1 MQLDLLQDGF
11 VAIPQAGIG
20 QIQQRAGELHGF
32 TKHEVERRINV
43 GRAQFFHALKCLDP
57 ALCLTRLGG
66 LSLEAGDVAFHVRG
80 LRLLLLVGLLL
91 LGQTLGTG
99 ALEGCVTAAVERDFA
114 LIDVGDVVHHGIE
127 KIPVVG
133 YQQQGARVA
142 FEEVF
147 EPQNGIKV
155 QVVGRFIEQQQIRRT
170 HEGLR
175 QVQADLARAEADED
189 GAAQARLHS
198 ELDSADGYTADA
210 RARKMLAG
218 LGFTNEQM
226 DRPVADFSGG
236 WRMRLNLAQ
245 ALMCPSDLLLLDE
258 PTNHLDLDAIL
269 WLEDFLKNYPGTLL
283 LISHDRD
290 FLDAVVDNIAHVDQ
304 RKITLYR
311 GGYSAFE
318 RARAERLA
326 QQQQAYEKQ
335 QAQRAHMESYI
346 ARFKAQAT
354 KARQAQSRIKALERM
369 EELSAAH
376 VDSPFDFVFR
386 EAVKLSSP
394 LLDLSDARLGYGD
407 KTILEKVKLQLVP
420 GARIGLLGPNGA
432 GKSTL
437 IKNLAG
443 ELEPL
448 SGRLARGETL
458 VVGYFA
464 QHQLDSLDSK
474 ASPLLHMQRL
484 APTEREQTL
493 RDFLGGFDFRGAR
506 IDEPVLNFSGG
517 EKARLALALIAWG
530 RPNLLLLDEPTN
542 HLDLE
547 MRLALT
553 MALQEFS
560 GAVLVVSHDRHLLKS
575 TTDEFLLVADGKVQ
589 EFDGDLEDY
598 ARWLADYRLRN
609 APVSTTLVNPD
620 KTDKKAQRQAA
631 AALRQQLAPHKREAD
646 KLESELGKV
655 NEKLAKIE
663 TSLGDSAVYE
673 AARKDE
679 LRDLLAEQAKL
690 KVLESQLE
698 ERWMEALELLESM
711 QAELEA
717 LS

>member
-1 MQLDLLQDGF
+1 MIRLQNLTLQRGPQRLLED
-11 VAIPQAGIG
+11 AELTLHAGHKAGLIG
-20 QIQQRAGELHGF
+20 ANGAGKSSLFALIRGELHPDSGDCYLPADWRIAHMRQEIE
-32 TKHEVERRINV
+32 TLERLAV
-43 GRAQFFHALKCLDP
+43 DYVLD
-57 ALCLTRLGG
+57 
-66 LSLEAGDVAFHVRG
+66 GD
-80 LRLLLLVGLLL
+80 LRL
-91 LGQTLGTG
+91 
-99 ALEGCVTAAVERDFA
+99 R
-114 LIDVGDVVHHGIE
+114 
-127 KIPVVG
+127 
-133 YQQQGARVA
+133 
-142 FEEVF
+142 EV
-147 EPQNGIKV
+147 Q
-155 QVVGRFIEQQQIRRT
+155 R
-170 HEGLR
+170 
-175 QVQADLARAEADED
+175 DLAAAEAAHD
-189 GAAQARLHS
+189 GAAQARLHA

-210 RARKMLAG
+210 RARKLLAG

-226 DRPVADFSGG
+226 DRQVGDFSGG

-258 PTNHLDLDAIL
+258 PTNHLDLDAII
-269 WLEDFLKNYPGTLL
+269 WLEEWLKSYPGTLL

-290 FLDAVVDNIAHVDQ
+290 FLDEVVDHVAHVDQ

-311 GGYSAFE
+311 GGYTAFE

-386 EAVKLSSP
+386 ESTKISSP
-394 LLDLSDARLGYGD
+394 LIDLSDARLGYGD
-407 KTILEKVKLQLVP
+407 KTILEKVKLQLTP

-443 ELEPL
+443 ELSPIA
-448 SGRLARGETL
+448 GRLTRGENT

-517 EKARLALALIAWG
+517 EKARLALALIAWE

-575 TTDEFLLVADGKVQ
+575 TTDNFYLVADGKVE

-598 ARWLADYRLRN
+598 ARWLVEYRQRN
-609 APVSTTLVNPD
+609 APVSNTPVNPD

-646 KLESELGKV
+646 KLEAELGKLH
-655 NEKLAKIE
+655 EKLAKVDA
-663 TSLGDSAVYE
+663 SLGDSDIYE
-673 AARKDE
+673 PARKHE

-690 KVLESQLE
+690 KVREAELE
-698 ERWMEALELLESM
+698 EAWMEALETLESM

>member
-1 MQLDLLQDGF
+1 MIRLQSLTLQRGPQRLLED
-11 VAIPQAGIG
+11 AELTLHAGQKAGLIG
-20 QIQQRAGELHGF
+20 ANGAGKSSLFALLRGELTPDNGDCLLPADWRIAHMRQ
-32 TKHEVERRINV
+32 EVDT
-43 GRAQFFHALKCLDP
+43 LD
-57 ALCLTRLGG
+57 RLAVDYV
-66 LSLEAGDVAFHVRG
+66 LDGD
-80 LRLLLLVGLLL
+80 LR
-91 LGQTLGTG
+91 
-99 ALEGCVTAAVERDFA
+99 
-114 LIDVGDVVHHGIE
+114 
-127 KIPVVG
+127 
-133 YQQQGARVA
+133 
-142 FEEVF
+142 
-147 EPQNGIKV
+147 
-155 QVVGRFIEQQQIRRT
+155 
-170 HEGLR
+170 LR
-175 QVQADLARAEADED
+175 QVQHDLAAAEASQD

-210 RARKMLAG
+210 RARKLLAG

-226 DRPVADFSGG
+226 ERQVSDFSGG

-269 WLEDFLKNYPGTLL
+269 WLEDWLKSYQGTLL

-290 FLDAVVDNIAHVDQ
+290 FLDAVVDHVAHVEQ
-304 RKITLYR
+304 KKITLYR

-326 QQQQAYEKQ
+326 QQQQAYDKQ
-335 QAQRAHMESYI
+335 QAQRAHMEKFI
-346 ARFKAQAT
+346 TRFKAQAT
-354 KARQAQSRIKALERM
+354 KAKQAQSRIKALERM

-376 VDSPFDFVFR
+376 VDSPFDFTFR
-386 EAVKLSSP
+386 ESTKISSP
-394 LLDLSDARLGYGD
+394 LMDLSDARLGYGD
-407 KTILEKVKLQLVP
+407 KAILQKVKLQLTP

-448 SGRLARGETL
+448 SGRMVRGENT

-464 QHQLDSLDSK
+464 QHQLDSLDAK
-474 ASPLLHMQRL
+474 ASPLLHLQRI
-484 APTEREQTL
+484 APTEREQAL

-506 IDEPVLNFSGG
+506 LDEPVLNFSGG
-517 EKARLALALIAWG
+517 EKARLALALIAWDK
-530 RPNLLLLDEPTN
+530 PNLLLLDEPTN

-575 TTDEFLLVADGKVQ
+575 TTDNFLLVADGLVQ
-589 EFDGDLEDY
+589 EFDGDLDDY
-598 ARWLADYRLRN
+598 ARWLVDYRLRN
-609 APVSTTLVNPD
+609 APASNTPVNVD
-620 KTDKKAQRQAA
+620 KTDKKAQRQQA

-646 KLESELGKV
+646 KLEKELGTLH
-655 NEKLAKIE
+655 EKLAKIE
-663 TSLGDSAVYE
+663 VALGDSGIYE
-673 AARKDE
+673 AANKDK
-679 LRDLLAEQAKL
+679 LRDLLADQAKL
-690 KVLESQLE
+690 KSREAELE
-698 ERWMEALELLESM
+698 EAWMEALELLESM

>member
-1 MQLDLLQDGF
+1 MTLH
-11 VAIPQAGIG
+11 AGQKAGLIG
-20 QIQQRAGELHGF
+20 ANGAGKSSLFAMLRGELTPDSGDCQLPADWRIAHMRQ
-32 TKHEVERRINV
+32 EVDT
-43 GRAQFFHALKCLDP
+43 LD
-57 ALCLTRLGG
+57 RLAVDYV
-66 LSLEAGDVAFHVRG
+66 LDGDAR
-80 LRLLLLVGLLL
+80 LR
-91 LGQTLGTG
+91 
-99 ALEGCVTAAVERDFA
+99 
-114 LIDVGDVVHHGIE
+114 
-127 KIPVVG
+127 K
-133 YQQQGARVA
+133 
-142 FEEVF
+142 
-147 EPQNGIKV
+147 
-155 QVVGRFIEQQQIRRT
+155 
-170 HEGLR
+170 
-175 QVQADLARAEADED
+175 VQADLAAAEAAHD
-189 GAAQARLHS
+189 GTALARLHI

-210 RARKMLAG
+210 RARKLLAG
-218 LGFTNEQM
+218 LGFTNDQM
-226 DRPVADFSGG
+226 DRRVGDFSGG

-269 WLEDFLKNYPGTLL
+269 WLEDWLKGYPGTLL

-290 FLDAVVDNIAHVDQ
+290 FLDAVVDHVAHVEQ
-304 RKITLYR
+304 CKLTLYR
-311 GGYSAFE
+311 GGYTAFE
-318 RARAERLA
+318 RTRAERLA

-335 QAQRAHMESYI
+335 QAQRAHMEKYI

-386 EAVKLSSP
+386 ESEKISSP
-394 LLDLSDARLGYGD
+394 LLDLSEGRLGYGD
-407 KTILEKVKLQLVP
+407 KTILEKVKLQLTP

-448 SGRLARGETL
+448 SGRLVRGENL
-458 VVGYFA
+458 SVGYFA
-464 QHQLDSLDSK
+464 QHQLDSLDNK
-474 ASPLLHMQRL
+474 ASPLLHLQRL

-493 RDFLGGFDFRGAR
+493 RDFLGGFDFRGGR

-517 EKARLALALIAWG
+517 EKARLALALIAWE

-575 TTDEFLLVADGKVQ
+575 TTDDFLLVADGKV
-589 EFDGDLEDY
+589 ETFDGDLDDY
-598 ARWLADYRLRN
+598 TRWLVEYRQRN
-609 APVSTTLVNPD
+609 APVSTAPVNAD

-646 KLESELGKV
+646 KLERELGTLH
-655 NEKLAKIE
+655 EQLAKVDA
-663 TSLGDSAVYE
+663 SLGDSAIYE

-679 LRDLLAEQAKL
+679 LRDLLAQQAKL
-690 KVLESQLE
+690 KVREAELEEAWMAALEQLE
-698 ERWMEALELLESM
+698 TM

>member
-1 MQLDLLQDGF
+1 MIRLQNLTLQRGPQRLLED
-11 VAIPQAGIG
+11 AELTLHAGQKAGLIG
-20 QIQQRAGELHGF
+20 ANGAGKSSLFALLRGELHPDSGDCF
-32 TKHEVERRINV
+32 LPADWRIAHMRQEVDTLERLAV
-43 GRAQFFHALKCLDP
+43 DYVLD
-57 ALCLTRLGG
+57 
-66 LSLEAGDVAFHVRG
+66 GD
-80 LRLLLLVGLLL
+80 LR
-91 LGQTLGTG
+91 
-99 ALEGCVTAAVERDFA
+99 
-114 LIDVGDVVHHGIE
+114 
-127 KIPVVG
+127 
-133 YQQQGARVA
+133 
-142 FEEVF
+142 
-147 EPQNGIKV
+147 
-155 QVVGRFIEQQQIRRT
+155 
-170 HEGLR
+170 LR
-175 QVQADLARAEADED
+175 QVQRELAAAEAAHD
-189 GAAQARLHS
+189 GAALARLHA

-210 RARKMLAG
+210 RARKLLAG
-218 LGFTNEQM
+218 LGFSNEQM
-226 DRPVADFSGG
+226 DRQVGDFSGG

-269 WLEDFLKNYPGTLL
+269 WLEDWLKGYPGTLL

-290 FLDAVVDNIAHVDQ
+290 FLDAVVDHVAHVDQ

-335 QAQRAHMESYI
+335 QAQRAHMEKYI

-386 EAVKLSSP
+386 ESEKISSP
-394 LLDLSDARLGYGD
+394 LLDLSDARLGYGE
-407 KTILEKVKLQLVP
+407 KTVLEKVKLQLTP

-437 IKNLAG
+437 IKNLSG
-443 ELEPL
+443 ELSPL
-448 SGRLARGETL
+448 GGRLTRGENT

-464 QHQLDSLDSK
+464 QHQLDSLDAK
-474 ASPLLHMQRL
+474 ASPLLHLQRL

-517 EKARLALALIAWG
+517 EKARLALALIAWD

-575 TTDEFLLVADGKVQ
+575 TTDNFYLVADGKVE
-589 EFDGDLEDY
+589 EFDGDLDDY
-598 ARWLADYRLRN
+598 ARWLVDYRQRN
-609 APVSTTLVNPD
+609 APVSTTAVNPD

-646 KLESELGKV
+646 KLETELGKV
-655 NEKLAKIE
+655 HERLAKIE
-663 TSLGDSAVYE
+663 ASLGDSGIYE

-690 KVLESQLE
+690 KVREGELE
-698 ERWMEALELLESM
+698 EAWMEALELLESM

>member
-1 MQLDLLQDGF
+1 MIRLSNLTLQRGPQRLLDGAEMTLHTGHKAGLIGANGAGKSSLFALL
-11 VAIPQAGIG
+11 
-20 QIQQRAGELHGF
+20 RGELSPDGGDCHLPADWRIA
-32 TKHEVERRINV
+32 HMRQEVDT
-43 GRAQFFHALKCLDP
+43 LDRV
-57 ALCLTRLGG
+57 AVDYVLD
-66 LSLEAGDVAFHVRG
+66 GDVR
-80 LRLLLLVGLLL
+80 LR
-91 LGQTLGTG
+91 
-99 ALEGCVTAAVERDFA
+99 R
-114 LIDVGDVVHHGIE
+114 
-127 KIPVVG
+127 
-133 YQQQGARVA
+133 
-142 FEEVF
+142 
-147 EPQNGIKV
+147 
-155 QVVGRFIEQQQIRRT
+155 
-170 HEGLR
+170 
-175 QVQADLARAEADED
+175 VQAALAEAEQAHD
-189 GAAQARLHS
+189 GTALARLHS

-210 RARKMLAG
+210 RARKLLAG

-226 DRPVADFSGG
+226 DRRVGDFSGG

-269 WLEDFLKNYPGTLL
+269 WLEDWLKGYPGTLL

-290 FLDAVVDNIAHVDQ
+290 FLDAVVDHVLHVEQ
-304 RKITLYR
+304 RKLNLYK

-318 RARAERLA
+318 RTRAERLA

-335 QAQRAHMESYI
+335 QAQRAHMEKYI

-386 EAVKLSSP
+386 ESQKISSP
-394 LLDLSDARLGYGD
+394 LLSLSEGRLGYGD
-407 KTILEKVKLQLVP
+407 KAILEKVKLQLVP

-448 SGRLARGETL
+448 SGRLVRGENL
-458 VVGYFA
+458 AVGYFA
-464 QHQLDSLDSK
+464 QHQLDSLDDK
-474 ASPLLHMQRL
+474 ASPLLHLQRI

-493 RDFLGGFDFRGAR
+493 RDFLGGFDFHGDRV
-506 IDEPVLNFSGG
+506 DEPVVNFSGG
-517 EKARLALALIAWG
+517 EKARLALSLIAWE

-553 MALQEFS
+553 MALQEFA
-560 GAVLVVSHDRHLLKS
+560 GAVVVVSHDRHLLKS
-575 TTDEFLLVADGKVQ
+575 TTDDFLLVADGKV
-589 EFDGDLEDY
+589 EPFDGDLDEY
-598 ARWLADYRLRN
+598 SRWLVEYRQRN
-609 APVSTTLVNPD
+609 APVSSAVTNPD
-620 KTDKKAQRQAA
+620 KTDKKATRQAA
-631 AALRQQLAPHKREAD
+631 AALRQQLAPHKKTAD
-646 KLESELGKV
+646 KLEAELNQV
-655 NEKLAKIE
+655 HAQLAEIE
-663 TSLGDSAVYE
+663 TALGDGGLYE

-679 LRDLLAEQAKL
+679 LRELLARQTAL
-690 KVLESQLE
+690 KQREGDLEDS
-698 ERWMEALELLESM
+698 WMQALEKLETM

>member
-1 MQLDLLQDGF
+1 MIRLQNLTLQRGPQRLLED
-11 VAIPQAGIG
+11 AELTLHAGHKAGLIG
-20 QIQQRAGELHGF
+20 ANGAGKSSLFALIRGELHPDSGDCF
-32 TKHEVERRINV
+32 LPADWRIAHMRQEIETLERLAV
-43 GRAQFFHALKCLDP
+43 DYVLD
-57 ALCLTRLGG
+57 
-66 LSLEAGDVAFHVRG
+66 GD
-80 LRLLLLVGLLL
+80 LRL
-91 LGQTLGTG
+91 
-99 ALEGCVTAAVERDFA
+99 R
-114 LIDVGDVVHHGIE
+114 
-127 KIPVVG
+127 
-133 YQQQGARVA
+133 
-142 FEEVF
+142 EV
-147 EPQNGIKV
+147 Q
-155 QVVGRFIEQQQIRRT
+155 R
-170 HEGLR
+170 
-175 QVQADLARAEADED
+175 DLAAAEAAHD

-210 RARKMLAG
+210 RARKLLAG

-226 DRPVADFSGG
+226 DRQVGDFSGG

-258 PTNHLDLDAIL
+258 PTNHLDLDAII
-269 WLEDFLKNYPGTLL
+269 WLEEWLKSYPGTLL

-290 FLDAVVDNIAHVDQ
+290 FLDAVVDHVAHVDQ

-386 EAVKLSSP
+386 ESTKISSP
-394 LLDLSDARLGYGD
+394 LIDLSDARLGYGD
-407 KTILEKVKLQLVP
+407 KAVLEKVKLQLTP

-443 ELEPL
+443 ELSPL
-448 SGRLARGETL
+448 AGRLTRGENT

-474 ASPLLHMQRL
+474 ASPLLHLQRL

-517 EKARLALALIAWG
+517 EKARLALALIAWE

-575 TTDEFLLVADGKVQ
+575 TTDNFYLVADGKVE

-598 ARWLADYRLRN
+598 ARWLVDYRQRN
-609 APVSTTLVNPD
+609 APVSNTPVNPD

-646 KLESELGKV
+646 KLEAELGKLH
-655 NEKLAKIE
+655 EKLAKID
-663 TSLGDSAVYE
+663 TSLGDSDIYE
-673 AARKDE
+673 PARKND

-690 KVLESQLE
+690 KVREAELE
-698 ERWMEALELLESM
+698 EAWMEALELLESM

>member
-1 MQLDLLQDGF
+1 
-11 VAIPQAGIG
+11 V
-20 QIQQRAGELHGF
+20 QR
-32 TKHEVERRINV
+32 
-43 GRAQFFHALKCLDP
+43 
-57 ALCLTRLGG
+57 
-66 LSLEAGDVAFHVRG
+66 
-80 LRLLLLVGLLL
+80 
-91 LGQTLGTG
+91 
-99 ALEGCVTAAVERDFA
+99 
-114 LIDVGDVVHHGIE
+114 
-127 KIPVVG
+127 
-133 YQQQGARVA
+133 
-142 FEEVF
+142 
-147 EPQNGIKV
+147 
-155 QVVGRFIEQQQIRRT
+155 
-170 HEGLR
+170 
-175 QVQADLARAEADED
+175 DLAAAEAAHD

-210 RARKMLAG
+210 RARKLLAG

-226 DRPVADFSGG
+226 DRQVGDFSGG

-258 PTNHLDLDAIL
+258 PTNHLDLDAII
-269 WLEDFLKNYPGTLL
+269 WLEEWLKSYPGTLM

-290 FLDAVVDNIAHVDQ
+290 FLDAVVDHVAHVDQ

-335 QAQRAHMESYI
+335 QVQRAHMESYI

-369 EELSAAH
+369 EELTAAH

-386 EAVKLSSP
+386 ESQKISSP
-394 LLDLSDARLGYGD
+394 LIDLSDARLGYGD
-407 KTILEKVKLQLVP
+407 KAVLEKVKLQLTP

-443 ELEPL
+443 ELSPL
-448 SGRLARGETL
+448 SGRLTRGENT

-474 ASPLLHMQRL
+474 ASPLLHLQRL

-517 EKARLALALIAWG
+517 EKARLALALIAWD

-575 TTDEFLLVADGKVQ
+575 TTDNFYLVADGKVE

-598 ARWLADYRLRN
+598 TRWLVEYRQRN
-609 APVSTTLVNPD
+609 APVSNTPVNPD

-646 KLESELGKV
+646 KLEAELGKLH
-655 NEKLAKIE
+655 EKLAKIDA
-663 TSLGDSAVYE
+663 SLGDSDIYE
-673 AARKDE
+673 PARKNE

-690 KVLESQLE
+690 KVREAELE
-698 ERWMEALELLESM
+698 EAWMEALELLESM

>member
-1 MQLDLLQDGF
+1 MIRLQNLTLQRGPQRLLED
-11 VAIPQAGIG
+11 AELTLHAGHKAGLIG
-20 QIQQRAGELHGF
+20 ANGAGKSSLFALLRGELHPDSGDCF
-32 TKHEVERRINV
+32 LPADWRIAHMRQEVDT
-43 GRAQFFHALKCLDP
+43 LD
-57 ALCLTRLGG
+57 RLAVDYV
-66 LSLEAGDVAFHVRG
+66 LDGD
-80 LRLLLLVGLLL
+80 LRL
-91 LGQTLGTG
+91 
-99 ALEGCVTAAVERDFA
+99 R
-114 LIDVGDVVHHGIE
+114 
-127 KIPVVG
+127 
-133 YQQQGARVA
+133 
-142 FEEVF
+142 EV
-147 EPQNGIKV
+147 Q
-155 QVVGRFIEQQQIRRT
+155 R
-170 HEGLR
+170 
-175 QVQADLARAEADED
+175 DLAAAEAAHD
-189 GAAQARLHS
+189 GAAQARLHA

-210 RARKMLAG
+210 RARKLLAG
-218 LGFTNEQM
+218 LGFSNEQT
-226 DRPVADFSGG
+226 DRRVGDFSGG

-258 PTNHLDLDAIL
+258 PTNHLDLDAII
-269 WLEDFLKNYPGTLL
+269 WLEEWLKSYPGTLL

-290 FLDAVVDNIAHVDQ
+290 FLDAVVDHVAHVDQ

-386 EAVKLSSP
+386 ESTKISSP
-394 LLDLSDARLGYGD
+394 LIDLSDARLGYGD
-407 KTILEKVKLQLVP
+407 KTILEKVKLQLTP

-443 ELEPL
+443 ELSPL
-448 SGRLARGETL
+448 AGRLTRGENT

-464 QHQLDSLDSK
+464 QHQLDSLDAK
-474 ASPLLHMQRL
+474 ASPLLHLQRL
-484 APTEREQTL
+484 APSEREQTL

-517 EKARLALALIAWG
+517 EKARLALALIAWE

-575 TTDEFLLVADGKVQ
+575 TTDNFFLVADGKVE

-598 ARWLADYRLRN
+598 ARWLVEYRQRN
-609 APVSTTLVNPD
+609 APVSSTPVNPD

-646 KLESELGKV
+646 KLEAELGKLH
-655 NEKLAKIE
+655 EKLAKVDA
-663 TSLGDSAVYE
+663 SLGDSDIYE
-673 AARKDE
+673 PARKNE
-679 LRDLLAEQAKL
+679 LRDLLAEQARL
-690 KVLESQLE
+690 KVREAELE
-698 ERWMEALELLESM
+698 EAWMEALELLESM

>member
-1 MQLDLLQDGF
+1 MIRLQNLTLQRGPQRLLED
-11 VAIPQAGIG
+11 AELTLHAGHKAGLIG
-20 QIQQRAGELHGF
+20 ANGAGKSSLFALIRGELHPDSGDCF
-32 TKHEVERRINV
+32 LPADWRIAHMRQEIETLERLAV
-43 GRAQFFHALKCLDP
+43 DYVLD
-57 ALCLTRLGG
+57 
-66 LSLEAGDVAFHVRG
+66 GD
-80 LRLLLLVGLLL
+80 LRL
-91 LGQTLGTG
+91 
-99 ALEGCVTAAVERDFA
+99 R
-114 LIDVGDVVHHGIE
+114 
-127 KIPVVG
+127 
-133 YQQQGARVA
+133 
-142 FEEVF
+142 EV
-147 EPQNGIKV
+147 Q
-155 QVVGRFIEQQQIRRT
+155 R
-170 HEGLR
+170 
-175 QVQADLARAEADED
+175 DLAAAEAAHD

-210 RARKMLAG
+210 RARKLLAG

-226 DRPVADFSGG
+226 DRQVGDFSGG

-258 PTNHLDLDAIL
+258 PTNHLDLDAII
-269 WLEDFLKNYPGTLL
+269 WLEEWLKNYPGTLL

-290 FLDAVVDNIAHVDQ
+290 FLDEVVDHVAHVDQ

-386 EAVKLSSP
+386 ESTKISSP
-394 LLDLSDARLGYGD
+394 LIDLSDASLGYGD
-407 KTILEKVKLQLVP
+407 KTILEKVKLQLTP

-443 ELEPL
+443 ELSPIA
-448 SGRLARGETL
+448 GRLTRGENT

-484 APTEREQTL
+484 APSEREQTL

-517 EKARLALALIAWG
+517 EKARLALALIAWE

-575 TTDEFLLVADGKVQ
+575 TTDNFYLVADGKVE

-598 ARWLADYRLRN
+598 ARWLVEYRQRN
-609 APVSTTLVNPD
+609 APVSNTPVNPD

-646 KLESELGKV
+646 KLEAELGKLH
-655 NEKLAKIE
+655 EKLAKVDA
-663 TSLGDSAVYE
+663 SLGDSDIYE
-673 AARKDE
+673 PARKNE

-690 KVLESQLE
+690 KVREGELE
-698 ERWMEALELLESM
+698 EAWMEALEVLESM

>member
-1 MQLDLLQDGF
+1 MIRLQNLTLQRGPQRLLED
-11 VAIPQAGIG
+11 AELTLHAGQKAGLIG
-20 QIQQRAGELHGF
+20 ANGAGKSSLFAMLRGEL
-32 TKHEVERRINV
+32 VP
-43 GRAQFFHALKCLDP
+43 D
-57 ALCLTRLGG
+57 
-66 LSLEAGDVAFHVRG
+66 AGDC
-80 LRLLLLVGLLL
+80 LLPADWRIAHMRQEVD
-91 LGQTLGTG
+91 TL
-99 ALEGCVTAAVERDFA
+99 ERIAVDYV
-114 LIDVGDVVHHGIE
+114 LDGDV
-127 KIPVVG
+127 
-133 YQQQGARVA
+133 RLR
-142 FEEVF
+142 
-147 EPQNGIKV
+147 KV
-155 QVVGRFIEQQQIRRT
+155 QRE
-170 HEGLR
+170 L
-175 QVQADLARAEADED
+175 AEAEQMHD
-189 GAAQARLHS
+189 GTALARLHI

-210 RARKMLAG
+210 RARKLLAG
-218 LGFTNEQM
+218 LGFSNEQM
-226 DRPVADFSGG
+226 DRRVGDFSGG

-269 WLEDFLKNYPGTLL
+269 WLEEWLKSYPGTLL

-290 FLDAVVDNIAHVDQ
+290 FLDAVVDQIAHVEQ
-304 RKITLYR
+304 CKLTLYR
-311 GGYSAFE
+311 GGYTAFE

-335 QAQRAHMESYI
+335 QAQRAHMEKYI

-386 EAVKLSSP
+386 ESAKISSP

-407 KTILEKVKLQLVP
+407 KTILEKVKLQLAP

-448 SGRLARGETL
+448 SGRLVRGENL

-474 ASPLLHMQRL
+474 ASPLLHLQRL

-517 EKARLALALIAWG
+517 EKARLALALIAWE

-560 GAVLVVSHDRHLLKS
+560 GAVVVVSHDRHLLKS
-575 TTDEFLLVADGKVQ
+575 TTDDFLLVADGRI
-589 EFDGDLEDY
+589 ETFDGDLDDY
-598 ARWLADYRLRN
+598 ARWLVDYRQRN
-609 APVSTTLVNPD
+609 APVSTTPVNVD

-646 KLESELGKV
+646 KLERDLGTLH
-655 NEKLAKIE
+655 EQLAKVE
-663 TSLGDSAVYE
+663 AALGDSAIYD

-679 LRDLLAEQAKL
+679 LRDLLARQASL
-690 KVLESQLE
+690 KSREADLE
-698 ERWMEALELLESM
+698 EAWMAALELLENM

>member
-1 MQLDLLQDGF
+1 MIRLSNLTLQRGPQRLLEG
-11 VAIPQAGIG
+11 AEMTLHAGQKAGLIG
-20 QIQQRAGELHGF
+20 ANGAGKSSLFALLRGELTPDSGNCQLPADWRIAHMRQ
-32 TKHEVERRINV
+32 EVDTLERLAV
-43 GRAQFFHALKCLDP
+43 DYVLDGD
-57 ALCLTRLGG
+57 ARL
-66 LSLEAGDVAFHVRG
+66 R
-80 LRLLLLVGLLL
+80 
-91 LGQTLGTG
+91 
-99 ALEGCVTAAVERDFA
+99 
-114 LIDVGDVVHHGIE
+114 
-127 KIPVVG
+127 K
-133 YQQQGARVA
+133 
-142 FEEVF
+142 
-147 EPQNGIKV
+147 
-155 QVVGRFIEQQQIRRT
+155 
-170 HEGLR
+170 
-175 QVQADLARAEADED
+175 VQADLAAAEAAHD
-189 GAAQARLHS
+189 GTALARLHI

-210 RARKMLAG
+210 RARKLLAG

-226 DRPVADFSGG
+226 DRRVGDFSGG

-269 WLEDFLKNYPGTLL
+269 WLEDWLKGYPGTLL

-290 FLDAVVDNIAHVDQ
+290 FLDAVVDHVAHVEQ
-304 RKITLYR
+304 CKLTLYR
-311 GGYSAFE
+311 GGYTAFE
-318 RARAERLA
+318 RTRAERLA

-335 QAQRAHMESYI
+335 QAQRAHMEKYI

-386 EAVKLSSP
+386 ESEKISSP
-394 LLDLSDARLGYGD
+394 LLDLSEARLGYGD
-407 KTILEKVKLQLVP
+407 KTILEKVKLQLTP

-448 SGRLARGETL
+448 SGRLVRGENL
-458 VVGYFA
+458 SVGYFA
-464 QHQLDSLDSK
+464 QHQLDSLDNK
-474 ASPLLHMQRL
+474 ASPLLHLQRL

-506 IDEPVLNFSGG
+506 IDEPVVNFSGG
-517 EKARLALALIAWG
+517 EKARLALALIAWE

-575 TTDEFLLVADGKVQ
+575 TTDDFLLVADGKV
-589 EFDGDLEDY
+589 ETFDGDLDDY
-598 ARWLADYRLRN
+598 TRWLVEYRQRN
-609 APVSTTLVNPD
+609 APVSTAPVNAD

-646 KLESELGKV
+646 KLERELGTV
-655 NEKLAKIE
+655 HEQLAKVDA
-663 TSLGDSAVYE
+663 SLADSALYE

-679 LRDLLAEQAKL
+679 LRELLAQQAKL
-690 KVLESQLE
+690 KVREGELE
-698 ERWMEALELLESM
+698 EAWMAALETLEGM

>member
-1 MQLDLLQDGF
+1 MIRLQSLTLQRGPQRLLED
-11 VAIPQAGIG
+11 AELTLHAGQKAGLIG
-20 QIQQRAGELHGF
+20 ANGAGKSSLFALLRGELTPDNGDCLLPADWRIAHMRQ
-32 TKHEVERRINV
+32 EVDT
-43 GRAQFFHALKCLDP
+43 LD
-57 ALCLTRLGG
+57 RLAVDYV
-66 LSLEAGDVAFHVRG
+66 LDGD
-80 LRLLLLVGLLL
+80 LR
-91 LGQTLGTG
+91 
-99 ALEGCVTAAVERDFA
+99 
-114 LIDVGDVVHHGIE
+114 
-127 KIPVVG
+127 
-133 YQQQGARVA
+133 
-142 FEEVF
+142 
-147 EPQNGIKV
+147 
-155 QVVGRFIEQQQIRRT
+155 
-170 HEGLR
+170 LR
-175 QVQADLARAEADED
+175 QVQQDLAAAEAAQD

-210 RARKMLAG
+210 RARKLLAG

-226 DRPVADFSGG
+226 ERQVGDFSGG

-269 WLEDFLKNYPGTLL
+269 WLEDWLKSYQGTLL

-290 FLDAVVDNIAHVDQ
+290 FLDAVVDHVAHVEQ
-304 RKITLYR
+304 KKITLYR

-326 QQQQAYEKQ
+326 QQQQAYDKQ
-335 QAQRAHMESYI
+335 QAQRAHMEKFI
-346 ARFKAQAT
+346 TRFKAQAT
-354 KARQAQSRIKALERM
+354 KAKQAQSRIKALERM

-376 VDSPFDFVFR
+376 VDSPFDFTFR
-386 EAVKLSSP
+386 ESNKISSP
-394 LLDLSDARLGYGD
+394 LLDMSDARLGYGD
-407 KTILEKVKLQLVP
+407 KAVLQKVKLQLTP

-448 SGRLARGETL
+448 SGRMVRGENT

-464 QHQLDSLDSK
+464 QHQLDSLDAK
-474 ASPLLHMQRL
+474 ASPLLHLQRI
-484 APTEREQTL
+484 APAEREQAL

-506 IDEPVLNFSGG
+506 LDEPVLNFSGG
-517 EKARLALALIAWG
+517 EKARLALALIAWDK
-530 RPNLLLLDEPTN
+530 PNLLLLDEPTN

-575 TTDEFLLVADGKVQ
+575 TTDNFLLVADGVVQ
-589 EFDGDLEDY
+589 EFDGDLDDY
-598 ARWLADYRLRN
+598 ARWLVDYRLRN
-609 APVSTTLVNPD
+609 APVSNTPVNVD
-620 KTDKKAQRQAA
+620 KTDKKAQRQQA

-646 KLESELGKV
+646 KLEKELGTLH
-655 NEKLAKIE
+655 EKLAKIE
-663 TSLGDSAVYE
+663 SALGDSGIYE
-673 AARKDE
+673 AANKDR
-679 LRDLLAEQAKL
+679 LRDLLADQAKL
-690 KVLESQLE
+690 KSRESELE
-698 ERWMEALELLESM
+698 EAWMEALELLESM

>member
-1 MQLDLLQDGF
+1 MIRLQNLTLQRGPQRLLED
-11 VAIPQAGIG
+11 AELTLHAGHKAGLIG
-20 QIQQRAGELHGF
+20 ANGAGKSSLFALLRGELHPDSGDCF
-32 TKHEVERRINV
+32 LPADWRIAHMRQEVDTLERLAV
-43 GRAQFFHALKCLDP
+43 DYVLD
-57 ALCLTRLGG
+57 
-66 LSLEAGDVAFHVRG
+66 GD
-80 LRLLLLVGLLL
+80 LR
-91 LGQTLGTG
+91 
-99 ALEGCVTAAVERDFA
+99 
-114 LIDVGDVVHHGIE
+114 
-127 KIPVVG
+127 
-133 YQQQGARVA
+133 
-142 FEEVF
+142 
-147 EPQNGIKV
+147 
-155 QVVGRFIEQQQIRRT
+155 
-170 HEGLR
+170 LR
-175 QVQADLARAEADED
+175 QVQRELAAAEASHD
-189 GAAQARLHS
+189 GAAQARLHA

-210 RARKMLAG
+210 RARKLLAG

-226 DRPVADFSGG
+226 DRQVGDFSGG

-258 PTNHLDLDAIL
+258 PTNHLDLDAII
-269 WLEDFLKNYPGTLL
+269 WLEEWLKSYPGTLL

-290 FLDAVVDNIAHVDQ
+290 FLDAVVDHVAHVDQ

-376 VDSPFDFVFR
+376 VDSPFDFTFR
-386 EAVKLSSP
+386 ESMKISSP
-394 LLDLSDARLGYGD
+394 LIDLSDARLGYGERAV
-407 KTILEKVKLQLVP
+407 LEKVKLQLTP

-443 ELEPL
+443 ELQPL
-448 SGRLARGETL
+448 SGRLTRGENT

-474 ASPLLHMQRL
+474 ASPLLHLQRL
-484 APTEREQTL
+484 APTEREQPL

-517 EKARLALALIAWG
+517 EKARLALALIAWE

-575 TTDEFLLVADGKVQ
+575 TTDNFYLVADGKVE
-589 EFDGDLEDY
+589 EFDGDLDDY
-598 ARWLADYRLRN
+598 TRWLVDYRQRN
-609 APVSTTLVNPD
+609 APVSNTPVNPD

-646 KLESELGKV
+646 KLEAELGKV
-655 NEKLAKIE
+655 HERLAKIE
-663 TSLGDSAVYE
+663 ASLGDSGIYE

-690 KVLESQLE
+690 KVREGQLE
-698 ERWMEALELLESM
+698 ESWMEALELLESL

>member
-1 MQLDLLQDGF
+1 MIRLSNLTLQRGPQRLLEG
-11 VAIPQAGIG
+11 AELTLHAGHKAGLIG
-20 QIQQRAGELHGF
+20 ANGAGKSSLFALLRGELTPDAGNCQLPGDWRIAHMRQ
-32 TKHEVERRINV
+32 EVDT
-43 GRAQFFHALKCLDP
+43 LD
-57 ALCLTRLGG
+57 RLAVDYV
-66 LSLEAGDVAFHVRG
+66 LDGDVH
-80 LRLLLLVGLLL
+80 LR
-91 LGQTLGTG
+91 
-99 ALEGCVTAAVERDFA
+99 
-114 LIDVGDVVHHGIE
+114 
-127 KIPVVG
+127 
-133 YQQQGARVA
+133 
-142 FEEVF
+142 
-147 EPQNGIKV
+147 KV
-155 QVVGRFIEQQQIRRT
+155 QDALV
-170 HEGLR
+170 
-175 QVQADLARAEADED
+175 AAEAAHDNI
-189 GAAQARLHS
+189 ALARLHI

-210 RARKMLAG
+210 RARKLLAG
-218 LGFTNEQM
+218 LGFSNEQM
-226 DRPVADFSGG
+226 DRRVGDFSGG

-269 WLEDFLKNYPGTLL
+269 WLEDWLKGYPGTLL

-290 FLDAVVDNIAHVDQ
+290 FLDAVVDHVAHVEQ
-304 RKITLYR
+304 CKLTLYR

-335 QAQRAHMESYI
+335 QAQRAHMEKYI

-376 VDSPFDFVFR
+376 VDSPFDFAFR
-386 EAVKLSSP
+386 ESEKISSP
-394 LLDLSDARLGYGD
+394 LLDLAEARLGYGD
-407 KTILEKVKLQLVP
+407 KTVLEKIKLQLAP

-448 SGRLARGETL
+448 AGRLVRGENL

-474 ASPLLHMQRL
+474 ASPLLHLQRL

-493 RDFLGGFDFRGAR
+493 RDFLGGFDFRGNR
-506 IDEPVLNFSGG
+506 CDEPVLNFSGG
-517 EKARLALALIAWG
+517 EKARLALALIAWE

-560 GAVLVVSHDRHLLKS
+560 GAVVVVSHDRHLLKS
-575 TTDEFLLVADGKVQ
+575 TTDEFLLVADGKM
-589 EFDGDLEDY
+589 EAFDGDLDDY
-598 ARWLADYRLRN
+598 ARWLVEYRQRN
-609 APVSTTLVNPD
+609 APVSTTSANPD

-646 KLESELGKV
+646 KLEAELGKLHA
-655 NEKLAKIE
+655 ELAKVE
-663 TSLGDSAVYE
+663 ASLGDSGVYE

-679 LRDLLAEQAKL
+679 LRDLLARQAQL
-690 KVLESQLE
+690 KSREAELE
-698 ERWMEALELLESM
+698 EAWMEALEVLENM

>member
-1 MQLDLLQDGF
+1 MIRLQNLTLQRGPQRLLED
-11 VAIPQAGIG
+11 AELTLHAGHKAGLIG
-20 QIQQRAGELHGF
+20 ANGAGKSSLFALIRGELHPDSGDCF
-32 TKHEVERRINV
+32 LPADWRIAHMRQEIETLERIAV
-43 GRAQFFHALKCLDP
+43 DYVLD
-57 ALCLTRLGG
+57 
-66 LSLEAGDVAFHVRG
+66 GD
-80 LRLLLLVGLLL
+80 LRL
-91 LGQTLGTG
+91 
-99 ALEGCVTAAVERDFA
+99 R
-114 LIDVGDVVHHGIE
+114 
-127 KIPVVG
+127 
-133 YQQQGARVA
+133 
-142 FEEVF
+142 EV
-147 EPQNGIKV
+147 Q
-155 QVVGRFIEQQQIRRT
+155 
-170 HEGLR
+170 H
-175 QVQADLARAEADED
+175 DLAAAEAAHD

-210 RARKMLAG
+210 RARKLLAG

-226 DRPVADFSGG
+226 DRQVGDFSGG

-258 PTNHLDLDAIL
+258 PTNHLDLDAII
-269 WLEDFLKNYPGTLL
+269 WLEEWLKSYPGTLL

-290 FLDAVVDNIAHVDQ
+290 FLDAVVDHVAHVDQ

-311 GGYSAFE
+311 GGYTAFE

-386 EAVKLSSP
+386 ESTKISSP
-394 LLDLSDARLGYGD
+394 LIDLSDARLGYGE
-407 KTILEKVKLQLVP
+407 KTVLEKVKLQLTP

-448 SGRLARGETL
+448 AGRLTRGENT

-474 ASPLLHMQRL
+474 ASPLLHLQRL

-517 EKARLALALIAWG
+517 EKARLALALIAWE

-575 TTDEFLLVADGKVQ
+575 TTDNFYLVADGKVE

-598 ARWLADYRLRN
+598 ARWLVEYRQRN
-609 APVSTTLVNPD
+609 APVSNTPVNPD

-646 KLESELGKV
+646 KLEAELGKLH
-655 NEKLAKIE
+655 EKLAKIDV
-663 TSLGDSAVYE
+663 SLGDSDIYE
-673 AARKDE
+673 PARKND

-690 KVLESQLE
+690 KVREAELE
-698 ERWMEALELLESM
+698 ESWMEALELLESM

>member
-1 MQLDLLQDGF
+1 MIRLQSLTLQRGPQRLLED
-11 VAIPQAGIG
+11 AELTLHAGQKAGLIG
-20 QIQQRAGELHGF
+20 ANGAGKSTLFALLRGELVPDSGDCQLPADWRIAHMRQ
-32 TKHEVERRINV
+32 EVDTLERIAV
-43 GRAQFFHALKCLDP
+43 DYVLD
-57 ALCLTRLGG
+57 
-66 LSLEAGDVAFHVRG
+66 GD
-80 LRLLLLVGLLL
+80 LRLREV
-91 LGQTLGTG
+91 
-99 ALEGCVTAAVERDFA
+99 
-114 LIDVGDVVHHGIE
+114 
-127 KIPVVG
+127 
-133 YQQQGARVA
+133 QQQ
-142 FEEVF
+142 
-147 EPQNGIKV
+147 
-155 QVVGRFIEQQQIRRT
+155 
-170 HEGLR
+170 
-175 QVQADLARAEADED
+175 LAAAEAAHD
-189 GAAQARLHS
+189 GAALARLHA

-210 RARKMLAG
+210 RARKLLAG

-226 DRPVADFSGG
+226 DRQVGSFSGG

-269 WLEDFLKNYPGTLL
+269 WLEEWLKSYPGTLM

-290 FLDAVVDNIAHVDQ
+290 FLDAVVDHVAHVEQ
-304 RKITLYR
+304 CKLTLYR
-311 GGYSAFE
+311 GGYTAFE

-335 QAQRAHMESYI
+335 QAQRAHMEKYI

-386 EAVKLSSP
+386 ESQKISSP
-394 LLDLSDARLGYGD
+394 LLDLSEGRLGYGE
-407 KTILEKVKLQLVP
+407 KVILEKVKLQLTP

-443 ELEPL
+443 ELSPIG
-448 SGRLARGETL
+448 GRLVRGENLT
-458 VVGYFA
+458 VGYFA

-474 ASPLLHMQRL
+474 ASPLLHLQRL

-493 RDFLGGFDFRGAR
+493 RDFLGGFDFRGGR

-517 EKARLALALIAWG
+517 EKARLALALIAWE

-575 TTDEFLLVADGKVQ
+575 TTDDFLLVADGKV
-589 EFDGDLEDY
+589 EPFDGDLDDY
-598 ARWLADYRLRN
+598 TRWLADYRQRN
-609 APVSTTLVNPD
+609 APVSNTPVNAD

-646 KLESELGKV
+646 KLEAELGKV
-655 NEKLAKIE
+655 HEQLAKVE
-663 TSLGDSAVYE
+663 GALADSGIYE

-679 LRDLLAEQAKL
+679 LRDQLAQQAKL
-690 KVLESQLE
+690 KGREAELE
-698 ERWMEALELLESM
+698 EAWMSALETLETM

>member
-1 MQLDLLQDGF
+1 MIRLQNLTLQRGPQRLLED
-11 VAIPQAGIG
+11 AELTLHAGHKAGLIG
-20 QIQQRAGELHGF
+20 ANGAGKSSLFALLRGELHPDSGDCF
-32 TKHEVERRINV
+32 LPVDWRIAHMRQEVDTLERLAV
-43 GRAQFFHALKCLDP
+43 DYVLD
-57 ALCLTRLGG
+57 
-66 LSLEAGDVAFHVRG
+66 GD
-80 LRLLLLVGLLL
+80 LR
-91 LGQTLGTG
+91 
-99 ALEGCVTAAVERDFA
+99 
-114 LIDVGDVVHHGIE
+114 
-127 KIPVVG
+127 
-133 YQQQGARVA
+133 
-142 FEEVF
+142 
-147 EPQNGIKV
+147 
-155 QVVGRFIEQQQIRRT
+155 
-170 HEGLR
+170 LR
-175 QVQADLARAEADED
+175 QVQRDLAAAEAAHD

-210 RARKMLAG
+210 RARKLLAG

-226 DRPVADFSGG
+226 DRQVGDFSGG

-258 PTNHLDLDAIL
+258 PTNHLDLDAII
-269 WLEDFLKNYPGTLL
+269 WLEEWLKSYPGTLL

-290 FLDAVVDNIAHVDQ
+290 FLDAVVDHVAHVDQ

-311 GGYSAFE
+311 GGYTAFE

-386 EAVKLSSP
+386 ESQKISSP
-394 LLDLSDARLGYGD
+394 LIDLSDARLGYGE
-407 KTILEKVKLQLVP
+407 KTVLEKVKLQLTP

-437 IKNLAG
+437 IKNLSG

-448 SGRLARGETL
+448 AGRLTRGENT

-474 ASPLLHMQRL
+474 ASPLLHLQRL

-575 TTDEFLLVADGKVQ
+575 TTDNFYLVADGKVE

-598 ARWLADYRLRN
+598 TRWLVEYRQRN
-609 APVSTTLVNPD
+609 VPVSNTPVNPD

-646 KLESELGKV
+646 KLEAELGKLH
-655 NEKLAKIE
+655 EKLAKIDV
-663 TSLGDSAVYE
+663 SLGDSDIYE
-673 AARKDE
+673 PARKNE
-679 LRDLLAEQAKL
+679 LRDLLAEQARL
-690 KVLESQLE
+690 KVREAELE
-698 ERWMEALELLESM
+698 EAWMEALELLESM

>member
-1 MQLDLLQDGF
+1 MRGKLVDSAAIMIRLQNLTLQRGPQRLLED
-11 VAIPQAGIG
+11 AELTLHAGHKAGLIG
-20 QIQQRAGELHGF
+20 ANGAGKSSLFALLRGELHPDSGDCF
-32 TKHEVERRINV
+32 LPADWRIAHMRQEVDTLERLAV
-43 GRAQFFHALKCLDP
+43 DYVLD
-57 ALCLTRLGG
+57 
-66 LSLEAGDVAFHVRG
+66 GDVR
-80 LRLLLLVGLLL
+80 
-91 LGQTLGTG
+91 
-99 ALEGCVTAAVERDFA
+99 
-114 LIDVGDVVHHGIE
+114 
-127 KIPVVG
+127 
-133 YQQQGARVA
+133 
-142 FEEVF
+142 
-147 EPQNGIKV
+147 
-155 QVVGRFIEQQQIRRT
+155 
-170 HEGLR
+170 LR
-175 QVQADLARAEADED
+175 QVQHDLAAAEAAHD
-189 GAAQARLHS
+189 GAAQARLHA

-210 RARKMLAG
+210 RARKLLAG
-218 LGFTNEQM
+218 LGFTNDQM
-226 DRPVADFSGG
+226 DHQVSAFSGG

-258 PTNHLDLDAIL
+258 PTNHLDLDAII
-269 WLEDFLKNYPGTLL
+269 WLEDWLKSYPGTLL

-290 FLDAVVDNIAHVDQ
+290 FLDEVVDHVAHVDQ

-311 GGYSAFE
+311 GGYTAFE

-386 EAVKLSSP
+386 ESQKISSP

-407 KTILEKVKLQLVP
+407 KTVLEKVKLQLTP

-443 ELEPL
+443 ELSPL
-448 SGRLARGETL
+448 AGRMTRGENT

-474 ASPLLHMQRL
+474 ASPLLHLQRL
-484 APTEREQTL
+484 APTEGEQTL

-517 EKARLALALIAWG
+517 EKARLALALIAWE

-575 TTDEFLLVADGKVQ
+575 TTDNFYLVADGKVE

-598 ARWLADYRLRN
+598 ARWLVEYRQRN
-609 APVSTTLVNPD
+609 APVSNTPVNLD
-620 KTDKKAQRQAA
+620 KTDKKAQRQQA

-646 KLESELGKV
+646 KLEAELGKLH
-655 NEKLAKIE
+655 EKLAKIE
-663 TSLGDSAVYE
+663 ASLGDSAVYE

-690 KVLESQLE
+690 KVRESQLE
-698 ERWMEALELLESM
+698 EAWMEALELLESM

>member
-1 MQLDLLQDGF
+1 MIRLQNLTLQRGPQRLLED
-11 VAIPQAGIG
+11 AELTLHAGHKAGLIG
-20 QIQQRAGELHGF
+20 ANGAGKSSLFALIRGELHPDSGDCF
-32 TKHEVERRINV
+32 LPADWRIAHMRQEIETLERLAV
-43 GRAQFFHALKCLDP
+43 DYVLD
-57 ALCLTRLGG
+57 
-66 LSLEAGDVAFHVRG
+66 GD
-80 LRLLLLVGLLL
+80 LRL
-91 LGQTLGTG
+91 
-99 ALEGCVTAAVERDFA
+99 R
-114 LIDVGDVVHHGIE
+114 
-127 KIPVVG
+127 
-133 YQQQGARVA
+133 
-142 FEEVF
+142 EV
-147 EPQNGIKV
+147 Q
-155 QVVGRFIEQQQIRRT
+155 R
-170 HEGLR
+170 
-175 QVQADLARAEADED
+175 DLAAAEAAHD

-210 RARKMLAG
+210 RARKLLAG

-226 DRPVADFSGG
+226 DRQVGDFSGG

-258 PTNHLDLDAIL
+258 PTNHLDLDAII
-269 WLEDFLKNYPGTLL
+269 WLEEWLKSYPGTLL

-290 FLDAVVDNIAHVDQ
+290 FLDEVVDHVAHVDQ

-386 EAVKLSSP
+386 ESSKISSP
-394 LLDLSDARLGYGD
+394 LIDLSDASLGYGD
-407 KTILEKVKLQLVP
+407 KTILEKVKLQLTP

-443 ELEPL
+443 ELSPIA
-448 SGRLARGETL
+448 GRLTRGENT

-517 EKARLALALIAWG
+517 EKARLALALIAWE

-575 TTDEFLLVADGKVQ
+575 TTDNFYLVADGKVE

-598 ARWLADYRLRN
+598 ARWLVEYRQRN
-609 APVSTTLVNPD
+609 APVSNTPVNPD

-646 KLESELGKV
+646 KLEAELGKLH
-655 NEKLAKIE
+655 EKLAKVDA
-663 TSLGDSAVYE
+663 SLGDSDIYE
-673 AARKDE
+673 PARKNE

-690 KVLESQLE
+690 KVREAELE
-698 ERWMEALELLESM
+698 EAWMEALETLESM